1 MKIKFKNLGPIESG
15 EIDFN
20 DLKGI
25 NLIIGKNNTGKTY
38 LSNLLYSF
46 FKIMRQIGVPL
57 FMLSNIKS
65 NDIIDYNLL
74 QEKCEKEIELNL
86 KQELITT
93 FHVHSDFFKNFEIVK
108 VDLTDEI
115 DKLKEKNI
123 ESKILIMLKDKNKT
137 IITKI
142 VNHKIIFEIK
152 DYYENSKNIKLEYDE
167 TINSDFET
175 KEVDL
180 ELLGLYSLLNKYFF
194 DKNVKIHF
202 FPAERSGIMLF
213 YNQMLESQNNILR
226 KLELTQDMNLLK
238 KNSRYSEPV
247 NEYIIRLNQL
257 EEYENK
263 DETEIYRNLVKNID
277 IQNIIEGEI
286 IIKSNQ
292 IIYKNQEDVELNM
305 GLVSSTVKT
314 LAGFFLYLK
323 YQAQEGDIIF
333 IDEIELNLHPENQ
346 RKVMR
351 LINYLSKQGLKFVIS
366 THSPII
372 TQEINNMIMFEK
384 CKHKIDD
391 EIIEEYSIDRENY
404 GLRQEDVNV
413 YFLNNKTIEIAEFG
427 EDGIITDTF
436 NEVLG
441 EIDNLYQELLFA
453 MEEE

>member
-108 VDLTDEI
+108 VDLTNEI
-115 DKLKEKNI
+115 DKLKEENI

-175 KEVDL
+175 NEVDL

-194 DKNVKIHF
+194 DKNV
-202 FPAERSGIMLF
+202 
-213 YNQMLESQNNILR
+213 R
-226 KLELTQDMNLLK
+226 K
-238 KNSRYSEPV
+238 SE
-247 NEYIIRLNQL
+247 
-257 EEYENK
+257 
-263 DETEIYRNLVKNID
+263 
-277 IQNIIEGEI
+277 
-286 IIKSNQ
+286 
-292 IIYKNQEDVELNM
+292 
-305 GLVSSTVKT
+305 
-314 LAGFFLYLK
+314 
-323 YQAQEGDIIF
+323 
-333 IDEIELNLHPENQ
+333 
-346 RKVMR
+346 
-351 LINYLSKQGLKFVIS
+351 
-366 THSPII
+366 
-372 TQEINNMIMFEK
+372 
-384 CKHKIDD
+384 
-391 EIIEEYSIDRENY
+391 
-404 GLRQEDVNV
+404 
-413 YFLNNKTIEIAEFG
+413 
-427 EDGIITDTF
+427 
-436 NEVLG
+436 
-441 EIDNLYQELLFA
+441 
-453 MEEE
+453 

>member
-123 ESKILIMLKDKNKT
+123 ESKILIMFKDKNKT

-152 DYYENSKNIKLEYDE
+152 DYYENSKNIKLEYDG

-180 ELLGLYSLLNKYFF
+180 ELLGLYSLLNKYSF

-202 FPAERSGIMLF
+202 FPAERSGILLF
-213 YNQMLESQNNILR
+213 YNQLLESQNNILR

-238 KNSRYSEPV
+238 K
-247 NEYIIRLNQL
+247 IQ
-257 EEYENK
+257 
-263 DETEIYRNLVKNID
+263 DTQNL
-277 IQNIIEGEI
+277 
-286 IIKSNQ
+286 
-292 IIYKNQEDVELNM
+292 
-305 GLVSSTVKT
+305 
-314 LAGFFLYLK
+314 
-323 YQAQEGDIIF
+323 
-333 IDEIELNLHPENQ
+333 
-346 RKVMR
+346 
-351 LINYLSKQGLKFVIS
+351 
-366 THSPII
+366 
-372 TQEINNMIMFEK
+372 
-384 CKHKIDD
+384 
-391 EIIEEYSIDRENY
+391 
-404 GLRQEDVNV
+404 
-413 YFLNNKTIEIAEFG
+413 
-427 EDGIITDTF
+427 
-436 NEVLG
+436 
-441 EIDNLYQELLFA
+441 
-453 MEEE
+453 